1 MSPLFEMLEK
11 IKARPGM
18 YIGKTSVSDLFMFII
33 GYRTAREELGI
44 EPTATELDFY
54 GEFQPWLQQR
64 LDMRTSNA
72 WAKMI
77 EFSCGDERDAFE
89 RFFELLDEFLRRD
102 GRVVDSPNVSNVEE
116 AITLM

>member
-1 MSPLFEMLEK
+1 MSALFEMLKK

-18 YIGKTSVSDLFMFII
+18 YIGRASVSDLFMFMV

-44 EPTATELDFY
+44 EPTETELDFY

-64 LDMRTSNA
+64 LKVTTSDS

-77 EFSCGDERDAFE
+77 EFSCGNEKEAFE
-89 RFFELLDEFLRRD
+89 YFFVLLNEFLQHDDRSIAPSD
-102 GRVVDSPNVSNVEE
+102 NSVDLLRVP
-116 AITLM
+116 